1 MKCGFSL
8 ESVFPTVC
16 FLEQVSLF
24 SERVMFVVGKTG
36 SNRENCILPHS
47 WQFNFKLKFSLYF
60 FFFLFINCTVYLQ
73 NFLFTLQA
81 FFLNWFYIAKRF
93 PFKQKLI
100 LHCTKYLNCVTCLRL
115 KIVVLILILWS
126 TMCRERF

>member
-8 ESVFPTVC
+8 ESVFATVC

-24 SERVMFVVGKTG
+24 SGRVMFVVGKTG

-60 FFFLFINCTVYLQ
+60 FVFLFINCTVHLQ